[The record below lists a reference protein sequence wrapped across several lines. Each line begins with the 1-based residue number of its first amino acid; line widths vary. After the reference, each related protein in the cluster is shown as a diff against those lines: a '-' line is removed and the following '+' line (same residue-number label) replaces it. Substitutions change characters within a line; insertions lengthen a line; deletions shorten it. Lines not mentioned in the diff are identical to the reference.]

1 MNGVD
6 APPKRTLDE
15 FKEEFPL
22 TNYTMP
28 GGRGIEIEKNRSKI
42 WNKTDNRIDGLSF
55 HVEGQTSRG
64 EEIVVSA
71 YDGYTWKHH
80 TAFCKG
86 NKKLFSNHLQ
96 VATL

>member
-22 TNYTMP
+22 TNYIFP
-28 GGRGIEIEKNRSKI
+28 DGRSIEIEKNRSKI

-55 HVEGQTSRG
+55 HV
-64 EEIVVSA
+64 
-71 YDGYTWKHH
+71 
-80 TAFCKG
+80 
-86 NKKLFSNHLQ
+86 
-96 VATL
+96 